1 MLTEQ
6 VIAALTEAARASTS
20 VETMRALDSAR
31 DLLGPDADACEAL
44 FRELAR
50 RCDEVERLR
59 HLAGRDPL
67 TGAANRRTFEEELA
81 REAARHRRTHEAFAV
96 ILLDLDDLKLRNDCC
111 GHAAGDRALMALA
124 AACLRTVRET
134 DLVARLGGDEFAV
147 LLPGSNFAGA
157 TALAARLRDAV
168 EQTQLDEGGPLRVS
182 VGIAAA
188 EHGRNT
194 VENVVQ
200 LADRALYQ
208 DKAVRKTRASSDSC
222 AA

>member
-1 MLTEQ
+1 MLTKQ
-6 VIAALTEAARASTS
+6 VIAALSEAARASTS
-20 VETMRALDSAR
+20 VDTLRALSSAR
-31 DLLGPDADACEAL
+31 DLLGPHADLCEPL
-44 FRELAR
+44 FNELTR

-59 HLAGRDPL
+59 HLAGRDSL

-81 REAARHRRTHEAFAV
+81 REAARHRRTHEAFSV
-96 ILLDLDDLKLRNDCC
+96 ILLDLDDLKQRNDCF
-111 GHAAGDRALMALA
+111 GHAAGDRALVVLA
-124 AACLRTVRET
+124 TACLRTVRET

-168 EQTQLDEGGPLRVS
+168 EQASTEEGGPLRVS

-188 EHGRNT
+188 EHGRGAA
-194 VENVVQ
+194 EHIVQ
-200 LADRALYQ
+200 LADRDLYQ
-208 DKAVRKTRASSDSC
+208 DKAVRKARASSDSC

>member
-1 MLTEQ
+1 MLTKQ

-20 VETMRALDSAR
+20 VDTLRALDSAR
-31 DLLGPDADACEAL
+31 DLLGPHADACETL
-44 FRELAR
+44 FEELAR

-81 REAARHRRTHEAFAV
+81 REAARHRRTYEAFAV
-96 ILLDLDDLKLRNDCC
+96 ILLDLDDLKQRNDSY
-111 GHAAGDRALMALA
+111 GHGAGDLALSALA

-168 EQTQLDEGGPLRVS
+168 EQAHVEDGGPLRVS

-188 EHGRNT
+188 EHGRNQ
-194 VENVVQ
+194 VDHVVQ

-208 DKAVRKTRASSDSC
+208 DKAVRKTRASGDFC